1 MSEWMRGASLMI
13 LPALAVGVGNAEPS
27 DNDDLAD
34 SITTIRL
41 TIGTQT
47 VDITEQGASRAVDVP
62 RGNTTVDASFL
73 NANGN
78 SVTLPSNTTYAIQIV
93 SQNTSRLTFTRTA
106 AFSGTFNGLQTGTDT
121 IELSHLHGPNPD
133 FDPRNETIN
142 VLPATDG

>member
-1 MSEWMRGASLMI
+1 MSKLMRVAALLI
-13 LPALAVGVGNAEPS
+13 LPVLAACADNS
-27 DNDDLAD
+27 DPVENDDLAD

-62 RGNTTVDASFL
+62 RGTTSVEASFL

-78 SVTLPSNTTYAIQIV
+78 NVTLPSNTTYAIEIV

-106 AFSGTFNGLQTGTDT
+106 AFSGTFNGLQTGAATVAVS
-121 IELSHLHGPNPD
+121 LLHGSHSD
-133 FDPRNETIN
+133 FGPRNVTIN